1 MKHEIFKTNPNL
13 KEVHIT
19 SDGECFYNEGD
30 AKNHSKSLEDKKVEL
45 VLNPDHITV
54 EGAEEVEAEEVTE
67 EAAEEVAEEAVEEAA
82 EEVAEEAVE
91 EVAKEAAE
99 EALEVDLSKMN
110 KSQLIEF
117 AKLNGL
123 TIVPEWTNKVMVE
136 ELFKQIEGK
145 K

>member
-67 EAAEEVAEEAVEEAA
+67 EAAEEVAEEAVEE
-82 EEVAEEAVE
+82 
-91 EVAKEAAE
+91 VAKEAAE